1 MIGKA
6 YEVFFVDT
14 WERLFLAEKGSK
26 LKMDKKKKKKAWDP
40 DIRLFLLN

>member
-14 WERLFLAEKGSK
+14 WKRLFLTEKGSK
-26 LKMDKKKKKKAWDP
+26 LKMDKKKKKKP
-40 DIRLFLLN
+40 DIQTEDSSC